1 MQKNRLETA
10 VIALTAAVVFG
21 CAGYFLGT
29 QSRGNTYQ
37 ISGSEDSSA
46 YEIETEETAS
56 ADAEETDVDV
66 EEADAS
72 DTSETSEAESENS
85 ADGET
90 DSAEAASDES
100 SDGKININTADSET
114 LQTLRG
120 IGEVRAQA
128 IIDYREQYGDF
139 ETVEDIL
146 KVSGIGEGT
155 LEKII
160 DYITVD

>member
-46 YEIETEETAS
+46 YEIEIEETAA
-56 ADAEETDVDV
+56 ADAEETD
-66 EEADAS
+66 ADAEESDSS
-72 DTSETSEAESENS
+72 DTEETSESETDDS
-85 ADGET
+85 AGDEA
-90 DSAEAASDES
+90 DSAESASEDS

-114 LQTLRG
+114 LQTLSG

>member
-1 MQKNRLETA
+1 MRKNRLETA
-10 VIALTAAVVFG
+10 VIVLTAAVVFG

-46 YEIETEETAS
+46 YEIEIEEVGTADTEETGV
-56 ADAEETDVDV
+56 DETD
-66 EEADAS
+66 AS
-72 DTSETSEAESENS
+72 EPDETTEAETGE
-85 ADGET
+85 AAGAET
-90 DSAEAASDES
+90 DSTEAASEES
-100 SDGKININTADSET
+100 SEGKININTADSET
-114 LQTLRG
+114 LQTLSG

-128 IIDYREQYGDF
+128 IIDYREQYGEF

>member
-10 VIALTAAVVFG
+10 VIAMTAAVVFG

-46 YEIETEETAS
+46 YEIEIEETA
-56 ADAEETDVDV
+56 ADAEETD
-66 EEADAS
+66 ADAEESDSS
-72 DTSETSEAESENS
+72 DTEETSESETDDS
-85 ADGET
+85 AGDEA
-90 DSAEAASDES
+90 DSAESASEDS

-114 LQTLRG
+114 LQTLSG